1 MDKKLGFVGA
11 GNMASAIIGGIIN
24 SEIAKPS
31 DIYIY
36 DICEDKYEEFREKGF
51 NICEFSTEAVAN
63 SDYIFLCVK
72 PQNVKEALESI
83 KPAASDKKTIV
94 SIIAGITADYIKE
107 VLECDIKIILIMP
120 NTPLL
125 LGYGASAMAKVE
137 PTTDEDF
144 AFVKS
149 IFESMGIARD
159 IPKDKLNEAIAVNGS
174 TPAFVYKFAKDVAD
188 HASELGF
195 DKNIALELFAQ
206 TLIGSAKMLTE
217 SGKTPDELIKMV
229 CSPGGTTLKGMEAL
243 EQNNFTKAI
252 VEAMDACV
260 KRACELSK

>member
-24 SEIAKPS
+24 SDIAKPS

-36 DICEDKYEEFREKGF
+36 DICDEKLETFREKGF

-63 SDYIFLCVK
+63 ADYIFLCVK

-94 SIIAGITADYIKE
+94 SIIAGISADYIKD
-107 VLECDIKIILIMP
+107 VLECDIKIILVMP

-125 LGYGASAMAKVE
+125 LGYGASAMAKAE

-159 IPKDKLNEAIAVNGS
+159 IPENKLNEAIAVNGS
-174 TPAFVYKFAKDVAD
+174 TPAFVYKFAKDIAD
-188 HASELGF
+188 HAAEIGF

-206 TLIGSAKMLTE
+206 TLIGSAKMLTD
-217 SGKTPDELIKMV
+217 SGKNPDELITMV

-243 EQNNFTKAI
+243 ENNNFTKAI

-260 KRACELSK
+260 KRAYELSK